1 VLAFDLHFVTGSD
14 AQKKRPPDKSSTVK
28 AAIAMVGA
36 VRTKTLVMLVPNK
49 MRDVCTAQAA
59 STAN

>member
-1 VLAFDLHFVTGSD
+1 M
-14 AQKKRPPDKSSTVK
+14 KRPAERSSMVR

-36 VRTKTLVMLVPNK
+36 VRTKTLVMLVPN
-49 MRDVCTAQAA
+49 RIREVCAAQAA